1 VSVLALSKIAKAL
14 WALKLHFFGIKMDLQ
29 KFDNFLSS
37 VDLKKYRELY
47 SPIKIVKMDLD
58 KDIQAI
64 ALMYQVY
71 WQERNFLSYDDFY
84 KRYKDEKSVLLEAI
98 CNKI

>member
-1 VSVLALSKIAKAL
+1 
-14 WALKLHFFGIKMDLQ
+14 MDLQ

-47 SPIKIVKMDLD
+47 RPIKIVEMDLD

-71 WQERNFLSYDDFY
+71 WQERNFFILRRF
-84 KRYKDEKSVLLEAI
+84 L
-98 CNKI
+98 